1 MYVFSF
7 AWEEDN
13 YLIEIYI
20 DMSIIFLMFVKMLK
34 RSFFHSQ
41 QIEIGTQDV
50 FDPKDASLALSVR
63 AMADRFCIVD
73 LVKCADD
80 ALASFL
86 SEAMDMPGDENVH

>member
-1 MYVFSF
+1 
-7 AWEEDN
+7 
-13 YLIEIYI
+13 
-20 DMSIIFLMFVKMLK
+20 MSIIFLMFVKMLK

-50 FDPKDASLALSVR
+50 FDPKDVSLALSVR